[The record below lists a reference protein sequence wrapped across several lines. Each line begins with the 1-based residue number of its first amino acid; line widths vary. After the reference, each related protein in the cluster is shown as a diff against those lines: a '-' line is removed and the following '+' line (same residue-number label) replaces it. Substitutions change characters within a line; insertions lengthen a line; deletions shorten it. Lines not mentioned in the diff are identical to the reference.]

1 MLSSAQQMLQESR
14 SKIESLRLQILKA
27 AQSGETEEGN
37 LSPLTDV
44 SRRTELQHYI
54 QRESDA
60 LALATDIASS
70 LQDLKNMEPSAS
82 TEALVRVCDTTR
94 RLELLKTSLDR
105 CQEEPRDHVPSLPP
119 STEHASL
126 SSSPSTLLTK
136 PACLTDDR
144 LRQLNRMPIPRYH
157 NKRQAMAQRKK
168 KYNCWQRYMQTG
180 NYIDYVRAARYRSN
194 LINSTRKL
202 CRELKHDISRNINT
216 DPKAFW

>member
-37 LSPLTDV
+37 LSPQTDV

-136 PACLTDDR
+136 PACLTAKKIGKIIKTIVKMKPTHLLMAVDFNMPSINWTTVTTTKGQCHMSQPF
-144 LRQLNRMPIPRYH
+144 LETNRDTFLDQH
-157 NKRQAMAQRKK
+157 
-168 KYNCWQRYMQTG
+168 
-180 NYIDYVRAARYRSN
+180 
-194 LINSTRKL
+194 INQST
-202 CRELKHDISRNINT
+202 
-216 DPKAFW
+216 